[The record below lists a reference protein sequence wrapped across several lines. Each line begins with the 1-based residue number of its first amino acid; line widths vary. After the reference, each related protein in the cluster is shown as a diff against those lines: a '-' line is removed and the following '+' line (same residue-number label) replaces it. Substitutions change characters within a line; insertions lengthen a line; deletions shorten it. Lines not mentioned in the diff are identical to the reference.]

1 MTGKTYLY
9 VMEKEKLKELFEEND
24 AKQADFI
31 AWADSNGV
39 QIRSSDVSRHVTK
52 GGISR
57 WAKLA
62 YLAFFREFTPRGYI
76 VPDQLFNDST
86 MKILK
91 ESFKDFTIAD
101 MNARLKELEEKLQ

>member
-1 MTGKTYLY
+1 MYLY
-9 VMEKEKLKELFEEND
+9 VMKKEKLKALFEEKG
-24 AKQADFI
+24 AKQADFV
-31 AWADSNGV
+31 AWSLSKGV
-39 QIRSSDVSRHVTK
+39 IVNSSEISRHVTK